1 MAKKLNGAL
10 GVDIG
15 GHAIKIAEIKLSGRA
30 PTITA
35 LGMAQVPEGSVDH
48 IGLHDADAIS
58 EVLKQVC
65 AQCGVSVSDAVVSV
79 AGQGAVLVRTL
90 EVATMTD
97 SELKQQ
103 MDWEIT
109 RNIPFAESTIVSD
122 FKAFPPD
129 PNDQQNMA
137 VVMAISPQ
145 SAVDGLISV
154 LKKAGRKPA
163 AIDVEPLGIA
173 RTLDMSYSDE
183 LGDRFVCVVDIGS
196 KVTSINIYRAGR
208 LQMPR
213 QVPIGGEMMTRA
225 VADSLGVPLEEA
237 ETLKQTKLRI
247 PKSAPSGSSFNPF
260 ETPAEGTTQ
269 SFMPY
274 NPFADPD
281 EEPVAAAEEPAIEP
295 AAPAPV
301 VVESLDEDPEAL
313 RVYSAVAPVIDEF
326 VAEVRRS
333 IDYFRS
339 KGGEVNELMLCGG
352 GAKMS
357 GLSDLLAASLGL
369 PCQVMRPTKNVNMNV
384 KKGDPALWDNGAE
397 EFAVAIGNALHICY

>member
-1 MAKKLNGAL
+1 M
-10 GVDIG
+10 
-15 GHAIKIAEIKLSGRA
+15 
-30 PTITA
+30 
-35 LGMAQVPEGSVDH
+35 
-48 IGLHDADAIS
+48 
-58 EVLKQVC
+58 
-65 AQCGVSVSDAVVSV
+65 
-79 AGQGAVLVRTL
+79 
-90 EVATMTD
+90 
-97 SELKQQ
+97 
-103 MDWEIT
+103 
-109 RNIPFAESTIVSD
+109 
-122 FKAFPPD
+122 
-129 PNDQQNMA
+129 
-137 VVMAISPQ
+137 
-145 SAVDGLISV
+145 
-154 LKKAGRKPA
+154 PA

-173 RTLDMSYSDE
+173 QTLDMRYSDE

-260 ETPAEGTTQ
+260 ETPTEGTTQ